1 MSGGIDGGGLSIP
14 RGGPMP
20 RRGERYPG
28 IHAIEVYVPRH
39 CVQADALEVEHDCK
53 GKYTDGLQ
61 MRQWGACD
69 EDEDVVSMA
78 RTAVRRL
85 VEKQGLAWEDI
96 GMLNVGTES
105 LLDRSKSI
113 KSHLMDLFPPGVFD
127 VEGVDYYHACYG
139 GTASLFACTN
149 WVGCEAWDGR
159 WAIVVCTDVS
169 DAPPQYPFMNGA
181 ACVAMLVGANA
192 PLHLEGQRHTHMV
205 HAWDFYKPVGWPSM
219 GPIIDGPASMEL
231 YYDCLVACQAGLIER
246 GEGAWVDSHD
256 HLVFHL
262 GSSPK
267 FVRHAFERALA
278 AARGAAAA
286 EVKAV
291 VKEAVEAMAARV
303 VVGAAAAADGAAAG
317 APVAAAGDAGE
328 HAGVEGEAEAAEVE
342 ALFSKLVAPS
352 LVLAARIGPCHT
364 AATYVNLAS
373 LLLHDPPKLG
383 ATIGIF
389 SYGSGAASSI
399 FKLRVRGEARVGEGL
414 LESLDAREVHNGGD
428 FSALT
433 KRFADT
439 YGRFGWEPRVRGA
452 PSVGAYRLEECDALG
467 RRSYKYLEV
476 ALAERYSEAELRS
489 HREGLVEAARD
500 KVARAAEAARAQA
513 AQQQQQQAGATD
525 TNALVA
531 GLLALLTANQAAAG
545 QAA

>member
-1 MSGGIDGGGLSIP
+1 MIGGIDGRGLSIP
-14 RGGPMP
+14 RGGPIP
-20 RRGERYPG
+20 PRGERYPG

-61 MRQWGACD
+61 MQQWGACD
-69 EDEDVVSMA
+69 EDEDIASMA

-85 VEKQGLAWEDI
+85 VEKHGLAWEDI
-96 GMLNVGTES
+96 GLLNVGTES

-113 KSHLMDLFPPGVFD
+113 KSHLMDLFPPDVFD

-149 WVGCEAWDGR
+149 WVGCDAWDGR

-192 PLHLEGQRHTHMV
+192 PLALEGQRHTHMV

-219 GPIIDGPASMEL
+219 GPIVDGPGSMEQ
-231 YYDCLVACQAGLIER
+231 YYGCLVACQAGLLER
-246 GEGAWVDSHD
+246 GEEVAWVDAHD

-267 FVRHAFERALA
+267 FVRHAFERVLA
-278 AARGAAAA
+278 AARGAQPAQLKGEA
-286 EVKAV
+286 
-291 VKEAVEAMAARV
+291 AVEATAEAA
-303 VVGAAAAADGAAAG
+303 
-317 APVAAAGDAGE
+317 E
-328 HAGVEGEAEAAEVE
+328 EEAEAAEAAKAAEEE
-342 ALFSKLVAPS
+342 ALFRKLVAPS
-352 LVLAARIGPCHT
+352 LVLASRIGPCHT

-373 LLLHDPPKLG
+373 LLLHDPPTLG
-383 ATIGIF
+383 QSIGVF
-389 SYGSGAASSI
+389 SYGSGAASSM
-399 FKLRVRGEARVGEGL
+399 FKLRVRGEALVGEGL
-414 LESLDAREVHNGGD
+414 LASLDARTLYNGKD
-428 FSALT
+428 FSAVT
-433 KRFADT
+433 KRFSDT

-452 PSVGAYRLEECDALG
+452 PSVGAYRLVECDPLG
-467 RRSYKYLEV
+467 RRSYQYVDAPLP
-476 ALAERYSEAELRS
+476 ERYSEAELRI
-489 HREGLVEAARD
+489 HREALVEAARE
-500 KVARAAEAARAQA
+500 KAARAAEAARAKA
-513 AQQQQQQAGATD
+513 AQEQQQQLQQAGAPD
-525 TNALVA
+525 ANALA
-531 GLLALLTANQAAAG
+531 AALLQLLTANQAAAG

>member
-1 MSGGIDGGGLSIP
+1 MATAGGGIDGGGLSIP
-14 RGGPMP
+14 RGGPIPP
-20 RRGERYPG
+20 RGQRYPG

-39 CVQADALEVEHDCK
+39 CVQADALEVEHNCK
-53 GKYTDGLQ
+53 GKYTEGLQ

-113 KSHLMDLFPPGVFD
+113 KTHLMDLFPPGVVGVEDQTPSQSPTLTPFQTPNPAPDPTPTRTPTPTPTPTLTPNPNQFD

-231 YYDCLVACQAGLIER
+231 YYDCLVACQSGLVER
-246 GEGAWVDSHD
+246 GEAAWVGAHD

-267 FVRHAFERALA
+267 FVRHAFERAFA
-278 AARGAAAA
+278 AARGMEVA

-291 VKEAVEAMAARV
+291 VKEAVGAMAARV
-303 VVGAAAAADGAAAG
+303 VVGAAAAAGGAPYHPDDAAPGAPAVVAGNAVAAIAARAAGDTAANTPAAGAAAG
-317 APVAAAGDAGE
+317 AAADAAE
-328 HAGVEGEAEAAEVE
+328 RAGVEEEAEAAEVE

-383 ATIGIF
+383 ASIGIF
-389 SYGSGAASSI
+389 SYGSGAAS
-399 FKLRVRGEARVGEGL
+399 
-414 LESLDAREVHNGGD
+414 
-428 FSALT
+428 
-433 KRFADT
+433 
-439 YGRFGWEPRVRGA
+439 
-452 PSVGAYRLEECDALG
+452 PSP
-467 RRSYKYLEV
+467 SP
-476 ALAERYSEAELRS
+476 
-489 HREGLVEAARD
+489 
-500 KVARAAEAARAQA
+500 
-513 AQQQQQQAGATD
+513 
-525 TNALVA
+525 
-531 GLLALLTANQAAAG
+531 
-545 QAA
+545 